1 MLPRFVSDYRISL
14 LISIF
19 AYVAMATAW
28 SFFSG
33 TTRYISLATSAF
45 IGIGV
50 YAVTLSIDRVPLALG
65 LALAALAGFL
75 VALVVGLSTL
85 RLQGVYFV
93 IFTFGL
99 AELIKQLVTW
109 YEVNRNKNLMRLVFA
124 DVSNVFLYEALL
136 AIAVVT
142 VAGSWLA
149 GRTRLGFALRAIGED
164 ETVARHTGVNTT
176 LVKVAS
182 LRAHRLGHRA
192 DGRDPVAALL
202 LHRSEHRLQLRL
214 VLPGAD
220 HVAARGSGTRL
231 GPAARRDSARA
242 PLRVPGGHVSP
253 SLRHR
258 ARPLLRGH
266 RLLSPRRRGPL
277 ARAGG
282 SGSGRADR
290 GVTVAGAGILLR
302 VSGLRKAF
310 GGLVAVRDL
319 TFDVPAGAIVG
330 LIGPNGSGKTTVL
343 NLITGEI
350 AAR

>member
-1 MLPRFVSDYRISL
+1 MAEPRRSRGWLTGAALALVVLAMLPRFVSDYRISL

-33 TTRYISLATSAF
+33 ATRYISLATSAF
-45 IGIGV
+45 VGIGV
-50 YAVTLSIDRVPLALG
+50 YAVTLSIDRMPLALG

-176 LVKVAS
+176 LVKVLVFALTASVIALTGAVLS
-182 LRAHRLGHRA
+182 LRYSYIDPNIAFNSAWSFQVLIMSLLGGAGRA
-192 DGRDPVAALL
+192 WGPLL
-202 LHRSEHRLQLRL
+202 GVIPL
-214 VLPGAD
+214 VLLSEFLA
-220 HVAARGSGTRL
+220 GTFPHHFGIAL
-231 GPAARRDSARA
+231 G
-242 PLRVPGGHVSP
+242 LCFVVIVFYLPGGV
-253 SLRHR
+253 
-258 ARPLLRGH
+258 ARWLERVRDRGG
-266 RLLSPRRRGPL
+266 RG
-277 ARAGG
+277 RAG
-282 SGSGRADR
+282 R
-290 GVTVAGAGILLR
+290 
-302 VSGLRKAF
+302 
-310 GGLVAVRDL
+310 
-319 TFDVPAGAIVG
+319 
-330 LIGPNGSGKTTVL
+330 TT
-343 NLITGEI
+343 
-350 AAR
+350 A

>member
-33 TTRYISLATSAF
+33 ATRYISLATSAF
-45 IGIGV
+45 VGIGV
-50 YAVTLSIDRVPLALG
+50 YAVTLSIDRMPLALG

-75 VALVVGLSTL
+75 VALIVGLSTL

-176 LVKVAS
+176 LVKVLVFALTASVIALTGAILS
-182 LRAHRLGHRA
+182 LRYSYIDPNIAFNSAWSFQVLIMSLLGGAGRA
-192 DGRDPVAALL
+192 WGPLL
-202 LHRSEHRLQLRL
+202 GVIPL
-214 VLPGAD
+214 VLLSEFLA
-220 HVAARGSGTRL
+220 GTFPHHFGIAL
-231 GPAARRDSARA
+231 G
-242 PLRVPGGHVSP
+242 LCFVVIVFYLPGGV
-253 SLRHR
+253 
-258 ARPLLRGH
+258 ARWLERVRDRVGA
-266 RLLSPRRRGPL
+266 G
-277 ARAGG
+277 RAG
-282 SGSGRADR
+282 R
-290 GVTVAGAGILLR
+290 T
-302 VSGLRKAF
+302 
-310 GGLVAVRDL
+310 
-319 TFDVPAGAIVG
+319 
-330 LIGPNGSGKTTVL
+330 
-343 NLITGEI
+343 
-350 AAR
+350 AA

>member
-1 MLPRFVSDYRISL
+1 VAEPRRARWQLTGAALALVVLAMLPRFVSDYRISL

-33 TTRYISLATSAF
+33 ATRYISLATSAF
-45 IGIGV
+45 VGIGV
-50 YAVTLSIDRVPLALG
+50 YAITLSIDRMPLALG

-176 LVKVAS
+176 LVKVLVFALTASVIALTGAILS
-182 LRAHRLGHRA
+182 LRYSYIDPNIAFNSAWSFQVLIMSLLGGAGRA
-192 DGRDPVAALL
+192 WGPLL
-202 LHRSEHRLQLRL
+202 GVIPL
-214 VLPGAD
+214 VLLSEFLA
-220 HVAARGSGTRL
+220 GTFPHHFGIAL
-231 GPAARRDSARA
+231 G
-242 PLRVPGGHVSP
+242 LCFVVIVFYLPGGV
-253 SLRHR
+253 
-258 ARPLLRGH
+258 ARWLERVGA
-266 RLLSPRRRGPL
+266 G
-277 ARAGG
+277 RAG
-282 SGSGRADR
+282 R
-290 GVTVAGAGILLR
+290 T
-302 VSGLRKAF
+302 
-310 GGLVAVRDL
+310 
-319 TFDVPAGAIVG
+319 
-330 LIGPNGSGKTTVL
+330 
-343 NLITGEI
+343 
-350 AAR
+350 AA

>member
-1 MLPRFVSDYRISL
+1 VAEPRRSRWWLTGAALALVVLAALPRFVSDYRISL

-33 TTRYISLATSAF
+33 ATRYISLATSAF
-45 IGIGV
+45 VGIGV

-176 LVKVAS
+176 LVKVLVFALTASVIALTGAILS
-182 LRAHRLGHRA
+182 LRYSYIDPNIAFNSAWSFQVLIMSLLGGAGRA
-192 DGRDPVAALL
+192 WGPLL
-202 LHRSEHRLQLRL
+202 GVIPL
-214 VLPGAD
+214 VLLSEFLA
-220 HVAARGSGTRL
+220 GTFPHHFGIAL
-231 GPAARRDSARA
+231 G
-242 PLRVPGGHVSP
+242 LCFVVIVFYLPGGV
-253 SLRHR
+253 
-258 ARPLLRGH
+258 ARWLERVGA
-266 RLLSPRRRGPL
+266 G
-277 ARAGG
+277 RAG
-282 SGSGRADR
+282 R
-290 GVTVAGAGILLR
+290 T
-302 VSGLRKAF
+302 
-310 GGLVAVRDL
+310 
-319 TFDVPAGAIVG
+319 
-330 LIGPNGSGKTTVL
+330 
-343 NLITGEI
+343 
-350 AAR
+350 AA

>member
-1 MLPRFVSDYRISL
+1 MAVVALAVVALAVLPRFVSDYRISL

-19 AYVAMATAW
+19 AYIAMATAW

-33 TTRYISLATSAF
+33 ATRYISLATSAF
-45 IGIGV
+45 VGIGV

-85 RLQGVYFV
+85 RLRGVYFV

-176 LVKVAS
+176 LVKVAVFALTASVIALTGAILS
-182 LRAHRLGHRA
+182 LRYSYIDPNIAFNSAWSFQVLIMSLLGGAGRA
-192 DGRDPVAALL
+192 WGPLL
-202 LHRSEHRLQLRL
+202 GVIPL
-214 VLPGAD
+214 VLLSEFLA
-220 HVAARGSGTRL
+220 GTFPHHFGIAL
-231 GPAARRDSARA
+231 G
-242 PLRVPGGHVSP
+242 LGFVVIVFYLPGGV
-253 SLRHR
+253 
-258 ARPLLRGH
+258 ARWLERVRERVG
-266 RLLSPRRRGPL
+266 
-277 ARAGG
+277 AGRV
-282 SGSGRADR
+282 GRA
-290 GVTVAGAGILLR
+290 A
-302 VSGLRKAF
+302 
-310 GGLVAVRDL
+310 
-319 TFDVPAGAIVG
+319 
-330 LIGPNGSGKTTVL
+330 
-343 NLITGEI
+343 
-350 AAR
+350 

>member
-1 MLPRFVSDYRISL
+1 VAEPGRSRWWRAGAALVLVVLAMLPGFVSDYRISL

-50 YAVTLSIDRVPLALG
+50 YAVTLSIDRMPLALG

-85 RLQGVYFV
+85 RLRGVYFV

-176 LVKVAS
+176 LVKVLVFALTASVISLTGAILS
-182 LRAHRLGHRA
+182 LRYSYIDPNIAFNSTWSFQVLIMSLLGGAGRAWGPLLGVIPLVLLSEFLAGTFPHHFGIALGLCFVVIVFYLPGGVARRLERA
-192 DGRDPVAALL
+192 RDAVGARRAGRVAA
-202 LHRSEHRLQLRL
+202 
-214 VLPGAD
+214 
-220 HVAARGSGTRL
+220 
-231 GPAARRDSARA
+231 
-242 PLRVPGGHVSP
+242 
-253 SLRHR
+253 
-258 ARPLLRGH
+258 
-266 RLLSPRRRGPL
+266 
-277 ARAGG
+277 
-282 SGSGRADR
+282 
-290 GVTVAGAGILLR
+290 
-302 VSGLRKAF
+302 
-310 GGLVAVRDL
+310 
-319 TFDVPAGAIVG
+319 
-330 LIGPNGSGKTTVL
+330 
-343 NLITGEI
+343 
-350 AAR
+350 

>member
-1 MLPRFVSDYRISL
+1 VAEPRRARWWLTGAALALVVLAMLPRFVSDYRISL

-33 TTRYISLATSAF
+33 ATRYISLATSAF
-45 IGIGV
+45 VGIGV
-50 YAVTLSIDRVPLALG
+50 YAVTLSIDRMPLALG

-149 GRTRLGFALRAIGED
+149 GRTRLGLALRAIGED

-176 LVKVAS
+176 LVKVLVFALSASIIALTGAVLS
-182 LRAHRLGHRA
+182 LRYSYIDPNIAFNSAWSFQVLIMSLLGGAGRA
-192 DGRDPVAALL
+192 WGPLL
-202 LHRSEHRLQLRL
+202 GVIPL
-214 VLPGAD
+214 VLLSEFLA
-220 HVAARGSGTRL
+220 GTFPHHFGIAL
-231 GPAARRDSARA
+231 G
-242 PLRVPGGHVSP
+242 LCFVVIVFYLPGGV
-253 SLRHR
+253 
-258 ARPLLRGH
+258 ARWLERVRDRVGA
-266 RLLSPRRRGPL
+266 G
-277 ARAGG
+277 RAG
-282 SGSGRADR
+282 R
-290 GVTVAGAGILLR
+290 T
-302 VSGLRKAF
+302 
-310 GGLVAVRDL
+310 
-319 TFDVPAGAIVG
+319 
-330 LIGPNGSGKTTVL
+330 
-343 NLITGEI
+343 
-350 AAR
+350 AA

>member
-1 MLPRFVSDYRISL
+1 MSRGGRAGGWRRVALAVVALAMLPRFVSDYRISL

-33 TTRYISLATSAF
+33 ATRYISLATSAF
-45 IGIGV
+45 VGIGV

-85 RLQGVYFV
+85 RLRGVYFV

-176 LVKVAS
+176 LVKVLVFALTASVIALTGAILS
-182 LRAHRLGHRA
+182 LRYSYIDPNIAFNSAWSFQVLIMSLLGGA
-192 DGRDPVAALL
+192 DA
-202 LHRSEHRLQLRL
+202 
-214 VLPGAD
+214 PGA
-220 HVAARGSGTRL
+220 RCSG
-231 GPAARRDSARA
+231 
-242 PLRVPGGHVSP
+242 
-253 SLRHR
+253 
-258 ARPLLRGH
+258 
-266 RLLSPRRRGPL
+266 
-277 ARAGG
+277 
-282 SGSGRADR
+282 
-290 GVTVAGAGILLR
+290 
-302 VSGLRKAF
+302 
-310 GGLVAVRDL
+310 
-319 TFDVPAGAIVG
+319 
-330 LIGPNGSGKTTVL
+330 
-343 NLITGEI
+343 
-350 AAR
+350 

>member
-1 MLPRFVSDYRISL
+1 MAAVALAVVALAVLPRFVSDYRISL

-33 TTRYISLATSAF
+33 ATRYISLATSAF
-45 IGIGV
+45 VGIGV

-85 RLQGVYFV
+85 RLRGVYFV

-124 DVSNVFLYEALL
+124 DVSNVFLYEVLL
-136 AIAVVT
+136 AVAVLA

-176 LVKVAS
+176 LVKVLVFALTASVIALTGAVLS
-182 LRAHRLGHRA
+182 LRYSYIDPNIAFNSAWSFQVLIMSLLGGAGRA
-192 DGRDPVAALL
+192 WGPLL
-202 LHRSEHRLQLRL
+202 GVIPL
-214 VLPGAD
+214 VLLSEFLA
-220 HVAARGSGTRL
+220 GTFPHHFGIAL
-231 GPAARRDSARA
+231 G
-242 PLRVPGGHVSP
+242 LCFVVIVFYLPGGV
-253 SLRHR
+253 
-258 ARPLLRGH
+258 ARWLER
-266 RLLSPRRRGPL
+266 
-277 ARAGG
+277 
-282 SGSGRADR
+282 
-290 GVTVAGAGILLR
+290 
-302 VSGLRKAF
+302 
-310 GGLVAVRDL
+310 VRDRR
-319 TFDVPAGAIVG
+319 VG
-330 LIGPNGSGKTTVL
+330 GM
-343 NLITGEI
+343 
-350 AAR
+350 AA

>member
-1 MLPRFVSDYRISL
+1 MPRFVSDYRISL

-33 TTRYISLATSAF
+33 ATRYISLATSAF
-45 IGIGV
+45 VGIGV

-85 RLQGVYFV
+85 RLRGVYFV

-176 LVKVAS
+176 LVKVAVFALTASVIALTGAILS
-182 LRAHRLGHRA
+182 LRYSYIDPNIAFNSAWSFQVLIMSLLGGAGRA
-192 DGRDPVAALL
+192 WGPLL
-202 LHRSEHRLQLRL
+202 GVIPL
-214 VLPGAD
+214 VLLSEFLA
-220 HVAARGSGTRL
+220 GTFPHHFGIAL
-231 GPAARRDSARA
+231 G
-242 PLRVPGGHVSP
+242 LCFVVIVFYLPGGV
-253 SLRHR
+253 
-258 ARPLLRGH
+258 ARWLERVRERVGA
-266 RLLSPRRRGPL
+266 G
-277 ARAGG
+277 RAG
-282 SGSGRADR
+282 R
-290 GVTVAGAGILLR
+290 T
-302 VSGLRKAF
+302 
-310 GGLVAVRDL
+310 
-319 TFDVPAGAIVG
+319 
-330 LIGPNGSGKTTVL
+330 
-343 NLITGEI
+343 
-350 AAR
+350 AA

>member
-1 MLPRFVSDYRISL
+1 MAAVALAVVVLAVLPRFVSDYRISL

-45 IGIGV
+45 VGIGV

-85 RLQGVYFV
+85 RLRGVYFV

-142 VAGSWLA
+142 VAASWLA
-149 GRTRLGFALRAIGED
+149 GRTRLWRCREEACRVRTWTERA
-164 ETVARHTGVNTT
+164 AGVRP
-176 LVKVAS
+176 
-182 LRAHRLGHRA
+182 RA
-192 DGRDPVAALL
+192 
-202 LHRSEHRLQLRL
+202 
-214 VLPGAD
+214 VLTE
-220 HVAARGSGTRL
+220 R
-231 GPAARRDSARA
+231 ARA
-242 PLRVPGGHVSP
+242 EACRRVGKDAT
-253 SLRHR
+253 RW
-258 ARPLLRGH
+258 
-266 RLLSPRRRGPL
+266 PRSRGPRGWL
-277 ARAGG
+277 GDRDAGG
-282 SGSGRADR
+282 G
-290 GVTVAGAGILLR
+290 
-302 VSGLRKAF
+302 
-310 GGLVAVRDL
+310 
-319 TFDVPAGAIVG
+319 
-330 LIGPNGSGKTTVL
+330 
-343 NLITGEI
+343 
-350 AAR
+350 

>member
-1 MLPRFVSDYRISL
+1 MSRGGRAGGWPRSRLAVVVLAILPRFVSDYRISL

-33 TTRYISLATSAF
+33 ATRYISLATSAF
-45 IGIGV
+45 VGIGV

-85 RLQGVYFV
+85 RLRGVYFV

-124 DVSNVFLYEALL
+124 DVSNVFLYEVLL
-136 AIAVVT
+136 AVAVLT

-176 LVKVAS
+176 LVKVLVFALTASVIALTGAVLS
-182 LRAHRLGHRA
+182 LRYSYIDPNIAFNSAWSFQVLIMSLLG
-192 DGRDPVAALL
+192 G
-202 LHRSEHRLQLRL
+202 
-214 VLPGAD
+214 
-220 HVAARGSGTRL
+220 GTRL
-231 GPAARRDSARA
+231 GPAAGGDSARP

-253 SLRHR
+253 PLRHR

-277 ARAGG
+277 ARACPRA
-282 SGSGRADR
+282 GR
-290 GVTVAGAGILLR
+290 
-302 VSGLRKAF
+302 
-310 GGLVAVRDL
+310 
-319 TFDVPAGAIVG
+319 VG
-330 LIGPNGSGKTTVL
+330 RT
-343 NLITGEI
+343 
-350 AAR
+350 AA

>member
-142 VAGSWLA
+142 VAASWLA

-176 LVKVAS
+176 LVKVLVFALTASVIALTGAILS
-182 LRAHRLGHRA
+182 LRYSYIDPNIAFNSAWSFQVLIMSLLGGAGRA
-192 DGRDPVAALL
+192 WGPLL
-202 LHRSEHRLQLRL
+202 GVIPL
-214 VLPGAD
+214 VLLSEFLA
-220 HVAARGSGTRL
+220 GTFPHHFGIAL
-231 GPAARRDSARA
+231 G
-242 PLRVPGGHVSP
+242 LCFVVIVFYLPGGV
-253 SLRHR
+253 
-258 ARPLLRGH
+258 ARWLERV
-266 RLLSPRRRGPL
+266 R
-277 ARAGG
+277 
-282 SGSGRADR
+282 DR
-290 GVTVAGAGILLR
+290 VGAGR
-302 VSGLRKAF
+302 VGR
-310 GGLVAVRDL
+310 
-319 TFDVPAGAIVG
+319 T
-330 LIGPNGSGKTTVL
+330 
-343 NLITGEI
+343 
-350 AAR
+350 AA

>member
-14 LISIF
+14 LITIF

-142 VAGSWLA
+142 VAASWLA

-176 LVKVAS
+176 LVKVLVFALTASVIALTGAILS
-182 LRAHRLGHRA
+182 LRYSYIDPNIAFNSAWSFQVLIMSLLGGAGRA
-192 DGRDPVAALL
+192 WGPLL
-202 LHRSEHRLQLRL
+202 GVIPL
-214 VLPGAD
+214 VLLSEFLA
-220 HVAARGSGTRL
+220 GTFPHHFGIAL
-231 GPAARRDSARA
+231 G
-242 PLRVPGGHVSP
+242 LCFVVIVFYLPGGV
-253 SLRHR
+253 
-258 ARPLLRGH
+258 ARWLERVRERVGA
-266 RLLSPRRRGPL
+266 G
-277 ARAGG
+277 RAG
-282 SGSGRADR
+282 R
-290 GVTVAGAGILLR
+290 T
-302 VSGLRKAF
+302 
-310 GGLVAVRDL
+310 
-319 TFDVPAGAIVG
+319 
-330 LIGPNGSGKTTVL
+330 
-343 NLITGEI
+343 
-350 AAR
+350 AA

>member
-1 MLPRFVSDYRISL
+1 MAAVALAVVVLAILPRFVSDYRISL

-45 IGIGV
+45 VGIGV

-65 LALAALAGFL
+65 LALAFLAGFL

-85 RLQGVYFV
+85 RLRGVYFV

-176 LVKVAS
+176 LVKVLVFALTASVIALTGAILS
-182 LRAHRLGHRA
+182 LRYSYIDPNIAFNSAWSFQVLIMSLLGGAGRA
-192 DGRDPVAALL
+192 WGPLL
-202 LHRSEHRLQLRL
+202 GVIPL
-214 VLPGAD
+214 VLLSEFLA
-220 HVAARGSGTRL
+220 GTFPHHFGIAL
-231 GPAARRDSARA
+231 G
-242 PLRVPGGHVSP
+242 LCFVVIVFYLPGGV
-253 SLRHR
+253 
-258 ARPLLRGH
+258 ARWLERVRERVGA
-266 RLLSPRRRGPL
+266 G
-277 ARAGG
+277 RAG
-282 SGSGRADR
+282 R
-290 GVTVAGAGILLR
+290 T
-302 VSGLRKAF
+302 
-310 GGLVAVRDL
+310 
-319 TFDVPAGAIVG
+319 
-330 LIGPNGSGKTTVL
+330 
-343 NLITGEI
+343 
-350 AAR
+350 AA

>member
-176 LVKVAS
+176 LVKVLVFALTASVIALTGAILS
-182 LRAHRLGHRA
+182 LRYSYIDPNIAFNSAWSFQVLIMSLLGGAGRA
-192 DGRDPVAALL
+192 WGPLL
-202 LHRSEHRLQLRL
+202 GVIPL
-214 VLPGAD
+214 VLLSEFLA
-220 HVAARGSGTRL
+220 GTFPHHFGIAL
-231 GPAARRDSARA
+231 G
-242 PLRVPGGHVSP
+242 LCFVVIVFYLPGGV
-253 SLRHR
+253 
-258 ARPLLRGH
+258 ARWLERVRERVGA
-266 RLLSPRRRGPL
+266 G
-277 ARAGG
+277 RAG
-282 SGSGRADR
+282 R
-290 GVTVAGAGILLR
+290 T
-302 VSGLRKAF
+302 
-310 GGLVAVRDL
+310 
-319 TFDVPAGAIVG
+319 
-330 LIGPNGSGKTTVL
+330 
-343 NLITGEI
+343 
-350 AAR
+350 AA

>member
-1 MLPRFVSDYRISL
+1 M
-14 LISIF
+14 
-19 AYVAMATAW
+19 
-28 SFFSG
+28 
-33 TTRYISLATSAF
+33 
-45 IGIGV
+45 

-176 LVKVAS
+176 LVKVLVFALTASVIALTGAILS
-182 LRAHRLGHRA
+182 LRYSYIDPNIAFNSAWSFQVLIMSLLGGAGRA
-192 DGRDPVAALL
+192 WGPLL
-202 LHRSEHRLQLRL
+202 GVIPL
-214 VLPGAD
+214 VLLSEFLA
-220 HVAARGSGTRL
+220 GTFPHHFGIAL
-231 GPAARRDSARA
+231 G
-242 PLRVPGGHVSP
+242 LCFVVIVFYLPGGV
-253 SLRHR
+253 
-258 ARPLLRGH
+258 ARWLERVRERVGA
-266 RLLSPRRRGPL
+266 G
-277 ARAGG
+277 RAG
-282 SGSGRADR
+282 R
-290 GVTVAGAGILLR
+290 T
-302 VSGLRKAF
+302 
-310 GGLVAVRDL
+310 
-319 TFDVPAGAIVG
+319 
-330 LIGPNGSGKTTVL
+330 
-343 NLITGEI
+343 
-350 AAR
+350 AA

>member
-1 MLPRFVSDYRISL
+1 MAAVALAVVVLAILPRFVSDYRISL

-33 TTRYISLATSAF
+33 ATRYISLATSAF
-45 IGIGV
+45 VGIGV

-85 RLQGVYFV
+85 RLRGVYFV

-164 ETVARHTGVNTT
+164 ETVARHTGVDTT
-176 LVKVAS
+176 LVKVLVFALTASIIALTGAVLS
-182 LRAHRLGHRA
+182 LRYSYIDPNIAFNSAWSFQVLIMSLLGGAGRA
-192 DGRDPVAALL
+192 WGPLL
-202 LHRSEHRLQLRL
+202 GVIPL
-214 VLPGAD
+214 VLLSEFLA
-220 HVAARGSGTRL
+220 GTFPHHFGIAL
-231 GPAARRDSARA
+231 G
-242 PLRVPGGHVSP
+242 LCFVVIVFYLPGGV
-253 SLRHR
+253 
-258 ARPLLRGH
+258 ARWLER
-266 RLLSPRRRGPL
+266 
-277 ARAGG
+277 
-282 SGSGRADR
+282 
-290 GVTVAGAGILLR
+290 AGAGR
-302 VSGLRKAF
+302 
-310 GGLVAVRDL
+310 
-319 TFDVPAGAIVG
+319 AGR
-330 LIGPNGSGKTTVL
+330 T
-343 NLITGEI
+343 
-350 AAR
+350 AA

>member
-1 MLPRFVSDYRISL
+1 MAEPRRSRWWLAGAALALVVLAMLPRFVSDYRISL

-176 LVKVAS
+176 LVKVLVFALTASVIALTGAILS
-182 LRAHRLGHRA
+182 LRYSYIDPNIAFNSAWSFQVLIMSLLGGAGRA
-192 DGRDPVAALL
+192 WGPLL
-202 LHRSEHRLQLRL
+202 GVIPL
-214 VLPGAD
+214 VLLSEFLA
-220 HVAARGSGTRL
+220 GTFPHHFGIAL
-231 GPAARRDSARA
+231 G
-242 PLRVPGGHVSP
+242 LCFVVIVFYLPGGV
-253 SLRHR
+253 
-258 ARPLLRGH
+258 ARWLERVGA
-266 RLLSPRRRGPL
+266 G
-277 ARAGG
+277 RAG
-282 SGSGRADR
+282 R
-290 GVTVAGAGILLR
+290 T
-302 VSGLRKAF
+302 
-310 GGLVAVRDL
+310 
-319 TFDVPAGAIVG
+319 
-330 LIGPNGSGKTTVL
+330 
-343 NLITGEI
+343 
-350 AAR
+350 AA

>member
-1 MLPRFVSDYRISL
+1 MAAVALAVVVLAVLPRFVSDYRISL

-33 TTRYISLATSAF
+33 ATRYISLATSAF
-45 IGIGV
+45 VGIGV

-65 LALAALAGFL
+65 LALAAVAGFL

-85 RLQGVYFV
+85 RLRGVYFV

-124 DVSNVFLYEALL
+124 DVSNVFLYEVLL

-176 LVKVAS
+176 LVKVLVFALTASVIALTGAILS
-182 LRAHRLGHRA
+182 LRYSYIDPNIAFNSAWSFQVLVMSLLGGAGRA
-192 DGRDPVAALL
+192 WGPLL
-202 LHRSEHRLQLRL
+202 GVIPL
-214 VLPGAD
+214 VLLSEFLA
-220 HVAARGSGTRL
+220 GTFPHHFGIAL
-231 GPAARRDSARA
+231 G
-242 PLRVPGGHVSP
+242 LCFVVIVFYLPGGV
-253 SLRHR
+253 
-258 ARPLLRGH
+258 ARWLERV
-266 RLLSPRRRGPL
+266 R
-277 ARAGG
+277 
-282 SGSGRADR
+282 DR
-290 GVTVAGAGILLR
+290 VGAGR
-302 VSGLRKAF
+302 VGR
-310 GGLVAVRDL
+310 
-319 TFDVPAGAIVG
+319 T
-330 LIGPNGSGKTTVL
+330 
-343 NLITGEI
+343 
-350 AAR
+350 AA

>member
-1 MLPRFVSDYRISL
+1 VDEPRRSRWWLAGPALALVVLAMLPRFVSDYRISL

-85 RLQGVYFV
+85 RLRGVYFV

-176 LVKVAS
+176 LVKVLVFALTASVIALTGAILS
-182 LRAHRLGHRA
+182 LRYSYIDPNIAFNSAWSFQVLIMSLLGGAGRA
-192 DGRDPVAALL
+192 WGPLL
-202 LHRSEHRLQLRL
+202 GVIPL
-214 VLPGAD
+214 VLLSEFLA
-220 HVAARGSGTRL
+220 GTFPHHFGIAL
-231 GPAARRDSARA
+231 G
-242 PLRVPGGHVSP
+242 LCFVVIVFYLPGGVARWLER
-253 SLRHR
+253 LRER
-258 ARPLLRGH
+258 VGAG
-266 RLLSPRRRGPL
+266 
-277 ARAGG
+277 RAGG
-282 SGSGRADR
+282 
-290 GVTVAGAGILLR
+290 T
-302 VSGLRKAF
+302 
-310 GGLVAVRDL
+310 
-319 TFDVPAGAIVG
+319 
-330 LIGPNGSGKTTVL
+330 
-343 NLITGEI
+343 
-350 AAR
+350 AA

>member
-1 MLPRFVSDYRISL
+1 MSRGGRAGGWRRVALAVVVLAMLPRFVSDYRISL

-33 TTRYISLATSAF
+33 ATRYISLATSAF
-45 IGIGV
+45 VGIGV

-85 RLQGVYFV
+85 RLRGVYFV

-176 LVKVAS
+176 LVKVLVFALTASVIALTGAILS
-182 LRAHRLGHRA
+182 LRYSYIDPNIAFNSAWSFQVLIMSLLGGAGRA
-192 DGRDPVAALL
+192 WGPLL
-202 LHRSEHRLQLRL
+202 
-214 VLPGAD
+214 G
-220 HVAARGSGTRL
+220 
-231 GPAARRDSARA
+231 RDSARP

-253 SLRHR
+253 PLRHR

-277 ARAGG
+277 ARACP
-282 SGSGRADR
+282 RL
-290 GVTVAGAGILLR
+290 GAGR
-302 VSGLRKAF
+302 VGR
-310 GGLVAVRDL
+310 
-319 TFDVPAGAIVG
+319 T
-330 LIGPNGSGKTTVL
+330 
-343 NLITGEI
+343 
-350 AAR
+350 AA

>member
-1 MLPRFVSDYRISL
+1 MAAVALAVVALAVLPRFVSDYRISL

-19 AYVAMATAW
+19 AYIAMATAW

-33 TTRYISLATSAF
+33 ATRYISLATSAF
-45 IGIGV
+45 VGIGV

-85 RLQGVYFV
+85 RLRGVYFV

-176 LVKVAS
+176 LVKVAVFALTASVIALTGAILS
-182 LRAHRLGHRA
+182 LRYSYIDPNIAFNSAWSFQVLIMSLLGGAGRA
-192 DGRDPVAALL
+192 WGPLL
-202 LHRSEHRLQLRL
+202 GVIPL
-214 VLPGAD
+214 VLLSEFLA
-220 HVAARGSGTRL
+220 GTFPHHFGIAL
-231 GPAARRDSARA
+231 G
-242 PLRVPGGHVSP
+242 LCFVVIVFYLPGGV
-253 SLRHR
+253 
-258 ARPLLRGH
+258 ARWLERV
-266 RLLSPRRRGPL
+266 RER
-277 ARAGG
+277 
-282 SGSGRADR
+282 
-290 GVTVAGAGILLR
+290 VGAGR
-302 VSGLRKAF
+302 VGR
-310 GGLVAVRDL
+310 
-319 TFDVPAGAIVG
+319 T
-330 LIGPNGSGKTTVL
+330 
-343 NLITGEI
+343 
-350 AAR
+350 AA